1 MNTKYDNKIPDLLIK
16 NYFKNLIN
24 QFYKILP
31 IKESGEDTLQKYME
45 SLMREL
51 IGCGSLIDK
60 INNDSLYLCL
70 LCTLQYLIDNNG
82 DINVIRSE
90 VFKSI
95 SICKKLENKYSDVEG

>member
-45 SLMREL
+45 SL
-51 IGCGSLIDK
+51 K
-60 INNDSLYLCL
+60 I
-70 LCTLQYLIDNNG
+70 Q
-82 DINVIRSE
+82 
-90 VFKSI
+90 
-95 SICKKLENKYSDVEG
+95 